1 MSRLRGARS
10 RGPNRGNILLRV
22 PLFLIVLVIG
32 LTMIVPFYWMLSSS
46 FKTDEQVW
54 KVPPVWIP
62 QPFKWQ
68 NYTLLSKAAPLLPRY
83 VFNSVVVSV
92 STTLGSLFFNS
103 LAGYG
108 FAKYRFRGSNAIFAL
123 LLATMMIPFQ
133 TTMIPVFILVKQ
145 LRWLDTYQGL
155 IIPGL
160 ASAFGVFFMRQFFMT
175 IPNDLIDSGRID
187 GASEF
192 RILGQIVLPL
202 TKPALSALT
211 IFTFLGSWNALVWP
225 IIVLKGDELST
236 LPVYIA
242 HLATGYYVM
251 SWPLMMAGA
260 SVVVLPVMVVFLI
273 LQRQFIEGIAMT
285 GIKG

>member
-1 MSRLRGARS
+1 MSSFLGLRR
-10 RGPNRGNILLRV
+10 RGPKQGNLLLRI
-22 PLFLIVLVIG
+22 PLFLIVLIVG

-46 FKTDEQVW
+46 FKTDDQVW
-54 KVPPVWIP
+54 KIPPVWIP
-62 QPFKWQ
+62 SPLKWQ
-68 NYTLLSKAAPLLPRY
+68 NYLLLNKAAPLLLRY
-83 VFNSVVVSV
+83 VFNSVFV
-92 STTLGSLFFNS
+92 STVVTLGSLFFNS

-108 FAKYRFRGSNAIFAL
+108 FARYRFRGRDAIFAL

-133 TTMIPVFILVKQ
+133 TTMIPVFILIKN
-145 LRWLDTYQGL
+145 LDWIDTYQGL
-155 IIPGL
+155 IVPGL
-160 ASAFGVFFMRQFFMT
+160 ASAFGVFFMRQFFLT

-187 GASEF
+187 GASEY
-192 RILGQIVLPL
+192 RILLQIVLPL

-211 IFTFLGSWNALVWP
+211 IFTLLGSWNALVWP
-225 IIVLKGDELST
+225 IIVLKGDELTT